1 MAKSIEESFILDK
14 IEKFEKKELEY
25 KEVDRD
31 DRAERISEEK
41 QLYINIYNLIEDGYK
56 YRDLCD

>member
-14 IEKFEKKELEY
+14 IEKLEKKELEY
-25 KEVDRD
+25 REVDRN
-31 DRAERISEEK
+31 DRAEKISEEK

>member
-1 MAKSIEESFILDK
+1 MAKSIEETIILNK
-14 IEKFEKKELEY
+14 IEKLEKREQEY
-25 KEVDRD
+25 REIDRN
-31 DRAERISEEK
+31 DRAEKISEEK

>member
-14 IEKFEKKELEY
+14 IEKLEKKELEY
-25 KEVDRD
+25 KEADRN
-31 DRAERISEEK
+31 DRAEKISEEK

>member
-1 MAKSIEESFILDK
+1 MAKSIEEFFILDK
-14 IEKFEKKELEY
+14 IEKLEKKELEY
-25 KEVDRD
+25 KEV

-56 YRDLCD
+56 YRRIKSV

>member
-1 MAKSIEESFILDK
+1 MAKSIEETIILNK
-14 IEKFEKKELEY
+14 IEKLEKREQEY
-25 KEVDRD
+25 REIDRN
-31 DRAERISEEK
+31 DRAEKISEER

>member
-1 MAKSIEESFILDK
+1 MAKSIEGTFILNK
-14 IEKFEKKELEY
+14 IEKLEKREQEY
-25 KEVDRD
+25 REVDRN
-31 DRAERISEEK
+31 DRAEKISEER

>member
-14 IEKFEKKELEY
+14 IEKLEKKELEY
-25 KEVDRD
+25 KEVDRN
-31 DRAERISEEK
+31 DRAEKISEEK

>member
-14 IEKFEKKELEY
+14 IEKLEKKELEY
-25 KEVDRD
+25 KEVDRN

>member
-14 IEKFEKKELEY
+14 IEKLEKKELEY
-25 KEVDRD
+25 KEADRN
-31 DRAERISEEK
+31 DRTEKISEEK

>member
-1 MAKSIEESFILDK
+1 MAKSIEETFILNK
-14 IEKFEKKELEY
+14 IEKLEKREQEY
-25 KEVDRD
+25 REVDRN
-31 DRAERISEEK
+31 DRAEKISEER

>member
-1 MAKSIEESFILDK
+1 MAKSIEQTFILNK
-14 IEKFEKKELEY
+14 IEKLEKKEQEY
-25 KEVDRD
+25 REVDRN
-31 DRAERISEEK
+31 DRAEKISEER

>member
-14 IEKFEKKELEY
+14 IEKLEKKELEY